1 MYAIAKITHKKFHL
15 IIGMFLDC
23 TNHKLGWPKKCIT
36 RNFYHGPKPKIVIF
50 WVRFNFKASIGY
62 FRMLPVYKVV
72 KIFGLG
78 FHDFGQV
85 WLNSPTLN
93 GRTPSVKCHLKKW
106 FFFNSNSMKLG
117 EVFVHIGNYNFTK
130 LKNKNVF

>member
-93 GRTPSVKCHLKKW
+93 GRTALWNKVGNFVHLVKSFGAIFYEWFGLKFWSSDLKK
-106 FFFNSNSMKLG
+106 KLPG
-117 EVFVHIGNYNFTK
+117 
-130 LKNKNVF
+130 